1 MVYTI
6 TIDKD
11 RILTVR
17 KSVGKTT
24 TAAKPAAITKPAT
37 PKQIPAAQKI
47 VKAAVVAASAKVA
60 KPKKVKM
67 IRDSFTM
74 PSFDYALI
82 AALKLK
88 ALGSKT
94 VLKKSELLRAGLHAL
109 AKLEAKQLVAL
120 VATLAVV
127 KTGRPKK

>member
-1 MVYTI
+1 M
-6 TIDKD
+6 
-11 RILTVR
+11 TVR
-17 KSVGKTT
+17 KSVRKTT
-24 TAAKPAAITKPAT
+24 PGAKPLVAKKPVT
-37 PKQIPAAQKI
+37 PTQKPAAQKTA
-47 VKAAVVAASAKVA
+47 KAVVAAAAPAKA
-60 KPKKVKM
+60 TKPKKVKL

-74 PSFDYALI
+74 PSFDYDLI

-109 AKLEAKQLVAL
+109 ARLDTKQLVVL

>member
-1 MVYTI
+1 M
-6 TIDKD
+6 
-11 RILTVR
+11 TVR
-17 KSVGKTT
+17 KSVRKTT
-24 TAAKPAAITKPAT
+24 PGAKPLVAKKPVT
-37 PKQIPAAQKI
+37 PTQKPAAQKTA
-47 VKAAVVAASAKVA
+47 KAVVAAAPAKVP
-60 KPKKVKM
+60 KPKKVKL

-74 PSFDYALI
+74 PSFDYDLI

-109 AKLEAKQLVAL
+109 AKLDTKQLVVL

>member
-1 MVYTI
+1 M
-6 TIDKD
+6 
-11 RILTVR
+11 TVR
-17 KSVGKTT
+17 KSVRKTSP
-24 TAAKPAAITKPAT
+24 AAKPVTVNKPAT
-37 PKQIPAAQKI
+37 PAQKPAAQKI
-47 VKAAVVAASAKVA
+47 VKAAAAAASVKLA
-60 KPKKVKM
+60 KPKKVKL

-88 ALGSKT
+88 ALGSKI

-109 AKLEAKQLVAL
+109 AKLEVKQLVAL

>member
-1 MVYTI
+1 M
-6 TIDKD
+6 
-11 RILTVR
+11 TVR
-17 KSVGKTT
+17 KSVRKTT
-24 TAAKPAAITKPAT
+24 PATKPVAVNKPVT
-37 PKQIPAAQKI
+37 PKQKPAAQKI
-47 VKAAVVAASAKVA
+47 VKAAVVAEAKVA
-60 KPKKVKM
+60 KPKKVKL

-74 PSFDYALI
+74 PSFDYDLI

-109 AKLEAKQLVAL
+109 TKLDAKQLVAL

>member
-1 MVYTI
+1 MTA
-6 TIDKD
+6 
-11 RILTVR
+11 R
-17 KSVGKTT
+17 KSVRKTT
-24 TAAKPAAITKPAT
+24 PAAVNKPIT
-37 PKQIPAAQKI
+37 PKQIPAAQKN
-47 VKAAVVAASAKVA
+47 VKAVAATAPAKA
-60 KPKKVKM
+60 PKPKKVKL

-88 ALGSKT
+88 ALGSKI

-109 AKLEAKQLVAL
+109 AKLDTKQLVAL

>member
-1 MVYTI
+1 M
-6 TIDKD
+6 
-11 RILTVR
+11 TVR
-17 KSVGKTT
+17 KSVRKTS
-24 TAAKPAAITKPAT
+24 PAARPVAVKKPAT
-37 PKQIPAAQKI
+37 PKQKPIAQKI
-47 VKAAVVAASAKVA
+47 VKAAVATAPAKA
-60 KPKKVKM
+60 PKPKKVKL

-74 PSFDYALI
+74 PSFDYDLI

-88 ALGSKT
+88 ALGSKI

-109 AKLEAKQLVAL
+109 AKLDAKQLVAL

>member
-1 MVYTI
+1 MAA
-6 TIDKD
+6 
-11 RILTVR
+11 R
-17 KSVGKTT
+17 KTPTPTKPV
-24 TAAKPAAITKPAT
+24 AAKKTRIAARKTVAAATPATKP
-37 PKQIPAAQKI
+37 
-47 VKAAVVAASAKVA
+47 VASAKTP
-60 KPKKVKM
+60 KPKKVKL

-74 PSFDYALI
+74 PSFDYDLI

-109 AKLEAKQLVAL
+109 AKLDTKQLVAL
-120 VATLAVV
+120 VATLAIV

>member
-1 MVYTI
+1 MAA
-6 TIDKD
+6 
-11 RILTVR
+11 R
-17 KSVGKTT
+17 KTPTSAKPI
-24 TAAKPAAITKPAT
+24 AAKKPRIAARKTV
-37 PKQIPAAQKI
+37 AAAMP
-47 VKAAVVAASAKVA
+47 VTKAAVAAALAKA
-60 KPKKVKM
+60 PKPKKVKL

-74 PSFDYALI
+74 PSFDYDLI

-109 AKLEAKQLVAL
+109 AKLDTKQLVAL

>member
-1 MVYTI
+1 MAA
-6 TIDKD
+6 
-11 RILTVR
+11 R
-17 KSVGKTT
+17 KTPTPTKPV
-24 TAAKPAAITKPAT
+24 AAKKTRIVSRKTVAAAT
-37 PKQIPAAQKI
+37 PVTKSA
-47 VKAAVVAASAKVA
+47 VAAAPAKA
-60 KPKKVKM
+60 PKPKKVKL

-74 PSFDYALI
+74 PSFDYDLI

-109 AKLEAKQLVAL
+109 AKLDTKQLVAL
-120 VATLAVV
+120 VATLAIV